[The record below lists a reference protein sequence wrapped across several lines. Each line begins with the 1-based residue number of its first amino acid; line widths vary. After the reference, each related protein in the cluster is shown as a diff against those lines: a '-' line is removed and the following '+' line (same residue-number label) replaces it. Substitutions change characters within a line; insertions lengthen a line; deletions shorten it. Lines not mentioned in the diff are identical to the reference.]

1 MGGPLATLMWLDLGG
16 RYLPHKL
23 AQKGEAI
30 PQLGGPSEH
39 AGQSP
44 GARMTDRR
52 CLLREQSRAAHTPGV
67 CGKIT
72 VCLVIGWD
80 ILKPSGFRVA
90 PPLHS

>member
-44 GARMTDRR
+44 GARMTS
-52 CLLREQSRAAHTPGV
+52 L
-67 CGKIT
+67 
-72 VCLVIGWD
+72 
-80 ILKPSGFRVA
+80 
-90 PPLHS
+90 